1 MRYFH
6 NSSFVNLCFSFK
18 HSEKLFDFYSPRNE
32 LFPQRHLL
40 NSLRTYIFQ
49 GKSST
54 TICSSAS
61 LWVVDL
67 GTQAPHRCLRRR
79 VRRDVT
85 GPKAVRQSPYVLPA
99 LLSPRGRAVFTVG
112 WRWWICVRTECWN
125 WCWACQYYSLSGFV
139 C

>member
-18 HSEKLFDFYSPRNE
+18 PSEKLFDFYSPRNE

-49 GKSST
+49 GKSSI

-67 GTQAPHRCLRRR
+67 GTQAPHHRLRRR
-79 VRRDVT
+79 VT
-85 GPKAVRQSPYVLPA
+85 SPDPRLCGSPHMCSRP
-99 LLSPRGRAVFTVG
+99 LLSPGGRAVFTVG
-112 WRWWICVRTECWN
+112 WRRWICVRTECWN